1 MAQNISNK
9 IVDKR
14 NEDDYAFA
22 KKTRNYKKLFRF
34 YLLPIISISIFL
46 VILMFTIIPNV
57 KYMINGLEEGKQ
69 LKKESEELDRRI
81 SLLKTLKTREEE
93 NQQIL
98 NKVNLIIPSEQSEVV
113 KFRQKVAGLATN
125 EGLLVESLQA
135 GENIIDEDDAVIE
148 NNNNQ
153 LIEIPS
159 KFSFSGDFDAF
170 RKLFLT
176 LYEGDDFFIITNMDL
191 DISSVGQSSGTWKG
205 QFDLTKYQF
214 SERQSEED
222 YMNIS
227 ERQPVNQSVIN
238 FIEQN
243 FGL

>member
-1 MAQNISNK
+1 
-9 IVDKR
+9 
-14 NEDDYAFA
+14 
-22 KKTRNYKKLFRF
+22 
-34 YLLPIISISIFL
+34 
-46 VILMFTIIPNV
+46 
-57 KYMINGLEEGKQ
+57 MINGLEEGKQ